1 MAEGTTALNDGAPDR
16 PHSRTADRDALW
28 NSYVRRAAAG
38 DRQAFATL
46 YDETS
51 NMVYSV
57 ALRILGNEADAEEVT
72 LDVYAQVWRTAAKF
86 TNERGSVNAWLI
98 MLARSRAIDRF
109 RSRSRSRAEEPVDAL
124 MELAG
129 GGPDPEQVS
138 LLAENTDRIRAALQ
152 SISPEQREAIELA
165 FFSGYTQSELAEHLG
180 EPLGTVKTR
189 IRLGMMKLKDQLGG
203 ASYAST

>member
-1 MAEGTTALNDGAPDR
+1 MGEGTIAMNDGVPDHPR
-16 PHSRTADRDALW
+16 SRAGDREALW

-38 DRQAFATL
+38 DQQAFATL

-51 NMVYSV
+51 NLVYSV
-57 ALRILGNEADAEEVT
+57 ALRILGNEADAEEVA

-109 RSRSRSRAEEPVDAL
+109 RSRKRSRAEESVDAL
-124 MELAG
+124 MQLAG
-129 GGPDPEQVS
+129 GGPNPEQVS
-138 LLAENTDRIRAALQ
+138 LFVENSERIRTALQ

-180 EPLGTVKTR
+180 QPLGTVKIR

-203 ASYAST
+203 ALYART